1 MRTAIDFSPLYRS
14 AVGFDRLVNL
24 LDSAARTDA
33 APGWPPYNIE
43 RLPAAEGEDQGD
55 SYRIEVAVA
64 GFRPDQLNIEV
75 KENVLTVTG
84 KKDDDAATR
93 TFLHRGLAERS
104 FERRFQLAD
113 HIKVTEADLANGL
126 LSITLKLEV
135 PEAKKAKTIAIKT
148 ASNTN
153 DSAPVLTAAE

>member
-1 MRTAIDFSPLYRS
+1 MRTAVDFSPLYRS
-14 AVGFDRLVNL
+14 AVGFDRLVGL
-24 LDSAARTDA
+24 LDSAARADA

-43 RLPAAEGEDQGD
+43 RLAGADAETGD

-84 KKDDDAATR
+84 KKDADDTTR

-113 HIKVTEADLANGL
+113 HIRVTHADLANGL
-126 LSITLKLEV
+126 LSISLQLEI

-148 ASNTN
+148 GSDT
-153 DSAPVLTAAE
+153 PTVLEAAE

>member
-1 MRTAIDFSPLYRS
+1 MRTAIDFTPLYRS

-24 LDSAARTDA
+24 LDTAARSETT
-33 APGWPPYNIE
+33 PGWPPYNIE
-43 RLPAAEGEDQGD
+43 RFASETEDGTD

-84 KKDDDAATR
+84 KKDPEDSHR
-93 TFLHRGLAERS
+93 VFLHRGLAERS

-113 HIKVTEADLANGL
+113 HIRVTEADLANGL
-126 LSITLKLEV
+126 LSIGLTLEV
-135 PEAKKAKTIAIKT
+135 PEALKPKQISIKT
-148 ASNTN
+148 
-153 DSAPVLTAAE
+153 SAPEPSPVLQAAE

>member
-24 LDSAARTDA
+24 LDTATRTDT

-43 RLPAAEGEDQGD
+43 RIAGETEEQGD

-64 GFRPDQLNIEV
+64 GFRPDQLSIEV
-75 KENVLTVTG
+75 KENVLTVAG
-84 KKDDDAATR
+84 KKDADETAR

-113 HIKVTEADLANGL
+113 HIRVTEADLANGL
-126 LSITLKLEV
+126 LSIGLKLEV
-135 PEAKKAKTIAIKT
+135 PEAKKAKQIAIKT
-148 ASNTN
+148 ASNDQT
-153 DSAPVLTAAE
+153 PVLQAAE

>member
-1 MRTAIDFSPLYRS
+1 MRTQIDFSPLYRS
-14 AVGFDRLVNL
+14 AVGFDRLVSL
-24 LDSAARTDA
+24 LDSAARTDT

-43 RLPAAEGEDQGD
+43 RIATGTDGD
-55 SYRIEVAVA
+55 GDAYRIEIAVA

-84 KKDDDAATR
+84 KKDAEDGSR

-113 HIKVTEADLANGL
+113 HIRVTEAELANGL
-126 LSITLKLEV
+126 LTLNLVVEI
-135 PEAKKAKTIAIKT
+135 PEAKKPKQIAIKT
-148 ASNTN
+148 TGNTPQ
-153 DSAPVLTAAE
+153 ALEAAE

>member
-14 AVGFDRLVNL
+14 AVGFDRLANL
-24 LDSAARTDA
+24 LDTAARADT

-43 RLPAAEGEDQGD
+43 RIAGATAEDGD

-64 GFRPDQLNIEV
+64 GFRPDQLSIEV
-75 KENVLTVTG
+75 KENVLTITG
-84 KKDDDAATR
+84 KKDDADGAR

-113 HIKVTEADLANGL
+113 HVRVGDAELANGL
-126 LSITLKLEV
+126 LSVSLKIEI
-135 PEAKKAKTIAIKT
+135 PEAKKARQISIK
-148 ASNTN
+148 AAGN
-153 DSAPVLTAAE
+153 DEAPVLQAAE

>member
-1 MRTAIDFSPLYRS
+1 M
-14 AVGFDRLVNL
+14 
-24 LDSAARTDA
+24 
-33 APGWPPYNIE
+33 
-43 RLPAAEGEDQGD
+43 
-55 SYRIEVAVA
+55 AVA

-148 ASNTN
+148 ANTN

>member
-14 AVGFDRLVNL
+14 AVGFDRLVGL

-33 APGWPPYNIE
+33 TPGWPPYNIE
-43 RLPAAEGEDQGD
+43 RISATDANGEADQGD
-55 SYRIEVAVA
+55 AYRIEVAVA

-75 KENVLTVTG
+75 KENVLTVSG
-84 KKDDDAATR
+84 KKDGDEANR

-113 HIKVTEADLANGL
+113 HIRVVDADLANGL

-148 ASNTN
+148 GSNTTT
-153 DSAPVLTAAE
+153 VLEAAE

>member
-24 LDSAARTDA
+24 LDSAARTET

-43 RLPAAEGEDQGD
+43 RIAAEGEDASD
-55 SYRIEVAVA
+55 AYRIEVAVA
-64 GFRPDQLNIEV
+64 GFKPEQLNIEV

-84 KKDDDAATR
+84 KKDGDDANR
-93 TFLHRGLAERS
+93 TFLHRGLAERA

-113 HIKVTEADLANGL
+113 HIRVTGADLANGL
-126 LSITLKLEV
+126 LSIELTIEI
-135 PEAKKAKTIAIKT
+135 PEAKKPKTIAIKT
-148 ASNTN
+148 GAN
-153 DSAPVLTAAE
+153 DSAPVLQAAE

>member
-24 LDSAARTDA
+24 LDSAARTDTT
-33 APGWPPYNIE
+33 PGWPPYNIE
-43 RLPAAEGEDQGD
+43 RLAAEGEDANE

-64 GFRPDQLNIEV
+64 GFKPDQLNIEV

-84 KKDDDAATR
+84 KKDADEASR

-113 HIKVTEADLANGL
+113 HIRVTGADLANGL
-126 LSITLKLEV
+126 LSIELTIEI
-135 PEAKKAKTIAIKT
+135 PEAKKPKTIAIKS
-148 ASNTN
+148 AN
-153 DSAPVLTAAE
+153 DSQAPVLQAAE

>member
-24 LDSAARTDA
+24 LDTAAA
-33 APGWPPYNIE
+33 SSPAPGWPPYNIE
-43 RLPAAEGEDQGD
+43 RLAKTDENAADT
-55 SYRIEVAVA
+55 YRIEVAVA
-64 GFRPDQLNIEV
+64 GFRPDQLGIEV

-84 KKDDDAATR
+84 TKDGDDANR

-113 HIKVTEADLANGL
+113 HIRVQDAELANGL
-126 LSITLKLEV
+126 LSITLQLEV
-135 PEAKKAKTIAIKT
+135 PEAKKPKSIAIRT
-148 ASNTN
+148 AN
-153 DSAPVLTAAE
+153 DATEVLQAAE

>member
-24 LDSAARTDA
+24 LDSAARTDT

-43 RLPAAEGEDQGD
+43 RLVSDSEDGD

-64 GFRPDQLNIEV
+64 GFKPEQLNIEV

-84 KKDDDAATR
+84 KKDEDTTSR

-135 PEAKKAKTIAIKT
+135 PEAKKPKTIAIKT
-148 ASNTN
+148 SVN
-153 DSAPVLTAAE
+153 DTAPVLTAAE

>member
-24 LDSAARTDA
+24 LDSASATASA

-43 RLPAAEGEDQGD
+43 RLAKTDEDALD
-55 SYRIEVAVA
+55 TYRIEVAVA
-64 GFRPDQLNIEV
+64 GFRPDQLGIEV
-75 KENVLTVTG
+75 KENVLTITG
-84 KKDDDAATR
+84 KKDGDDANR

-113 HIKVTEADLANGL
+113 HIRVQDAELANGL
-126 LSITLKLEV
+126 LSVTLQLEV
-135 PEAKKAKTIAIKT
+135 PEAKKPKSIAIRT
-148 ASNTN
+148 TN
-153 DSAPVLTAAE
+153 DTTEVLQAAE

>member
-14 AVGFDRLVNL
+14 AVGFDRLATL

-43 RLPAAEGEDQGD
+43 RLAKETEDQGD
-55 SYRIEVAVA
+55 AYRVEIAVA

-75 KENVLTVTG
+75 KENVLTITG
-84 KKDDDAATR
+84 KKDAEDGNR

-113 HIKVTEADLANGL
+113 HIKVTEAELANGL
-126 LSITLKLEV
+126 LSITLTLEV
-135 PEAKKAKTIAIKT
+135 PEAKKPKTIAIKT
-148 ASNTN
+148 ATPPE
-153 DSAPVLTAAE
+153 APVLQAAE

>member
-1 MRTAIDFSPLYRS
+1 MRTQIDFSPLYRS
-14 AVGFDRLVNL
+14 AVGFDRLVSL
-24 LDSAARTDA
+24 LDSAARTDST
-33 APGWPPYNIE
+33 PGWPPYNIE
-43 RLPAAEGEDQGD
+43 RLSKGDDAAESEGD

-84 KKDDDAATR
+84 KKDPEDSTR

-113 HIKVTEADLANGL
+113 HIRVTEAELANGL
-126 LSITLKLEV
+126 LSITLTLEV
-135 PEAKKAKTIAIKT
+135 PEALKPKQIAIKT
-148 ASNTN
+148 AQPA
-153 DSAPVLTAAE
+153 APTFLEAAE

>member
-24 LDSAARTDA
+24 LDSATA
-33 APGWPPYNIE
+33 ASATPGWPPYNIE
-43 RLPAAEGEDQGD
+43 RLAKENDDPPDD
-55 SYRIEVAVA
+55 YRIEVAVA

-75 KENVLTVTG
+75 KENVLTITG
-84 KKDDDAATR
+84 KKDGDDAGR

-113 HIKVTEADLANGL
+113 HIRVQDAELAHGL
-126 LSITLKLEV
+126 LSVTLQLEV
-135 PEAKKAKTIAIKT
+135 PEPKKPKQIAIRT
-148 ASNTN
+148 SN
-153 DSAPVLTAAE
+153 DAGAVLQAAE

>member
-24 LDSAARTDA
+24 LDSAARTET

-43 RLPAAEGEDQGD
+43 RIAAESEEASDT
-55 SYRIEVAVA
+55 YRIEVAVA
-64 GFRPDQLNIEV
+64 GFKPEQLNIEV

-84 KKDDDAATR
+84 KKDADDASR

-113 HIKVTEADLANGL
+113 HVRVSGADLANGL
-126 LSITLKLEV
+126 LSIDLTIEI
-135 PEAKKAKTIAIKT
+135 PEAKKPKTIAIKS
-148 ASNTN
+148 AN
-153 DSAPVLTAAE
+153 DSQAPVLQAAE

>member
-24 LDSAARTDA
+24 LDSAAATSA

-43 RLPAAEGEDQGD
+43 RLISEAEDGD

-84 KKDDDAATR
+84 KKDGDDANR

-113 HIKVTEADLANGL
+113 HIKVTDADLANGL
-126 LSITLKLEV
+126 LSITLTLEV
-135 PEAKKAKTIAIKT
+135 PEAKKPKTIAIKT
-148 ASNTN
+148 AGN
-153 DSAPVLTAAE
+153 DSAPVLQAAE

>member
-1 MRTAIDFSPLYRS
+1 MRTQIDFAPLYRS
-14 AVGFDRLVNL
+14 AVGFDRLVSL
-24 LDSAARTDA
+24 LDNATRSDS

-43 RLPAAEGEDQGD
+43 RLAKQEESDGD

-64 GFRPDQLNIEV
+64 GFRPDQLGIEV

-84 KKDDDAATR
+84 RKDPEDTNR

-113 HIKVTEADLANGL
+113 HIRVTEAELANGL
-126 LSITLKLEV
+126 LTITLTLEV
-135 PEAKKAKTIAIKT
+135 PEALKPKQIPIRTSSPA
-148 ASNTN
+148 
-153 DSAPVLTAAE
+153 APTVLEAAE

>member
-1 MRTAIDFSPLYRS
+1 MRTSVDFSPLYRS
-14 AVGFDRLVNL
+14 AVGFDRLVSL
-24 LDSAARTDA
+24 LDSAARSDA
-33 APGWPPYNIE
+33 TPGWPPYNIE
-43 RLPAAEGEDQGD
+43 RIATTEDSTGEDGGD
-55 SYRIEVAVA
+55 TYRIEVAVA

-84 KKDDDAATR
+84 KKDADDAHR

-113 HIKVTEADLANGL
+113 HIRVTEADLANGL
-126 LSITLKLEV
+126 LSIGLKLEV

-148 ASNTN
+148 GSNVST
-153 DSAPVLTAAE
+153 VLEAAE

>member
-33 APGWPPYNIE
+33 TPGWPPYNIE
-43 RLPAAEGEDQGD
+43 RIAGSEDQGD
-55 SYRIEVAVA
+55 TYRIEVAVA
-64 GFRPDQLNIEV
+64 GFRPDQLSIEV

-84 KKDDDAATR
+84 KKDADEANR

-113 HIKVTEADLANGL
+113 HIRVTEADLANGL
-126 LSITLKLEV
+126 LSIGLKLEV
-135 PEAKKAKTIAIKT
+135 PEAKKAKQIAIKT
-148 ASNTN
+148 SEA
-153 DSAPVLTAAE
+153 SAPALQAAE